1 MNPTS
6 PTKQPAQLDE
16 HPKVVLVADSWTTH
30 AEALAAVIRNVPGAH
45 TGWTAE
51 NGTAAL
57 ALADSPDIISIYVAN
72 NLTDMPLLQLL
83 RSLRTINP
91 HCRLVVGLDK
101 VDAAT
106 TQAAVDAGATAVIGP
121 RAPLGI
127 VVGYL
132 TGRAAPPVTETGS
145 IDPSARPSPRR
156 RLTLTLRRL
165 CSNRGSTFQQD
176 DV

>member
-1 MNPTS
+1 MDPTS
-6 PTKQPAQLDE
+6 LTKQPAPLDE

-30 AEALAAVIRNVPGAH
+30 AEALAAVIRNVQGSHIA
-45 TGWTAE
+45 WTAE
-51 NGTAAL
+51 NGTSAL
-57 ALADSPDIISIYVAN
+57 ALADSPDIVSIYVAN
-72 NLTDMPLLQLL
+72 NLADMPLLQLL

-132 TGRAAPPVTETGS
+132 TGRAAPITANHAPIDSETS
-145 IDPSARPSPRR
+145 AKPSSRR
-156 RLTLTLRRL
+156 RKLMLRRL
-165 CSNRGSTFQQD
+165 SSNQNST
-176 DV
+176 